1 MGCCTKMYFVIM
13 RCLLL
18 MDHSSMVDDT
28 FCQVVGDEFC
38 PYFLFDKVRLIRM
51 EMDQSDGIFQ
61 FPK

>member
-1 MGCCTKMYFVIM
+1 MYFVIM
-13 RCLLL
+13 LCLLL
-18 MDHSSMVDDT
+18 MDYSSMVDDT

-51 EMDQSDGIFQ
+51 EIDQSDGIFQ